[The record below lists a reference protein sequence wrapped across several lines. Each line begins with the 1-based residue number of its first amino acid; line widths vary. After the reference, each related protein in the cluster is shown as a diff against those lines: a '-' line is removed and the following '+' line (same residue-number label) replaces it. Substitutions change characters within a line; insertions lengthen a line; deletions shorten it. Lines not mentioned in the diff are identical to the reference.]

1 MSLRPNLSA
10 LDPNLAELPPT
21 EEQMAEIYKLL
32 RMREEPACCMPATR
46 REAEEERLRL
56 WAA

>member
-1 MSLRPNLSA
+1 MSLRPDLSE
-10 LDPNLAELPPT
+10 LDPKLAELPPT

-32 RMREEPACCMPATR
+32 RMRDEPACCTPATR
-46 REAEEERLRL
+46 READEERLRL